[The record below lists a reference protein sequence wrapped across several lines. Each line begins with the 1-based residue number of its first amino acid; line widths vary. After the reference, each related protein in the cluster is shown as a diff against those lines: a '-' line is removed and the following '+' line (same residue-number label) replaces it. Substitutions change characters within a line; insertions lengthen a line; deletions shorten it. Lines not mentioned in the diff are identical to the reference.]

1 MSRAAALAAA
11 LLWLPAAA
19 AGQASWPQVHGS
31 VSELRQASRFQEAA
45 ELLAGWIDDH
55 PRDEEARLVLGEVLA
70 EAGRPAAA
78 VEVWTRMLE
87 ELSPDL
93 ERYRSVSARMA
104 GLGHVE
110 EGLAVLREGARRV
123 DGDDPFSW
131 ERAELAL
138 RLDRFE
144 EVLAAH
150 LEFLRQ
156 HPWRLPLVENRIA
169 DMVRGGSG
177 EGRDAADPGQ
187 GYLQAAENALARA
200 EGETRVLAARL
211 AAAASLETGRS
222 GRGVRALG
230 RALPGEGALQALYS
244 FASRCEARGDAAAA
258 AEAYALIAAHGGD
271 SAQRYRSL
279 LKQAEM
285 REVLGDGDGAVELY
299 TRLAAGHPR
308 RGEAAEALLRAARL
322 QAGGHGTAAEAMETL
337 STLERRAVT
346 PDLQRRWLGLR
357 AECHILLDDLPAAR
371 RELRRLAALEGG
383 RAEAAYHLGLVA
395 FYQGDFENAEALVD
409 SMVTASPSDPLAND
423 ALALLLLLEEFGHQ
437 PEALAVLARARL
449 RQRQQRTQEAEAEWQ
464 WLLTEAPAALR
475 QAVRL
480 ERARDL
486 EDRDPVRA
494 LALYVE
500 AGSAAEDRSRAAVT
514 ASMGRARVLE
524 GLGEAGEALRLYE
537 QTLLASPED
546 SRAPEIR
553 RRIEELRR
561 LLEPSG

>member
-1 MSRAAALAAA
+1 M
-11 LLWLPAAA
+11 
-19 AGQASWPQVHGS
+19 
-31 VSELRQASRFQEAA
+31 
-45 ELLAGWIDDH
+45 
-55 PRDEEARLVLGEVLA
+55 
-70 EAGRPAAA
+70 
-78 VEVWTRMLE
+78 
-87 ELSPDL
+87 
-93 ERYRSVSARMA
+93 
-104 GLGHVE
+104 
-110 EGLAVLREGARRV
+110 
-123 DGDDPFSW
+123 
-131 ERAELAL
+131 
-138 RLDRFE
+138 
-144 EVLAAH
+144 
-150 LEFLRQ
+150 
-156 HPWRLPLVENRIA
+156 
-169 DMVRGGSG
+169 
-177 EGRDAADPGQ
+177 
-187 GYLQAAENALARA
+187 
-200 EGETRVLAARL
+200 
-211 AAAASLETGRS
+211 
-222 GRGVRALG
+222 RALG
-230 RALPGEGALQALYS
+230 RALPEEGALQALYS

-285 REVLGDGDGAVELY
+285 REVLGDGEGAVELY

-308 RGEAAEALLRAARL
+308 RAEAAEALLRAARL

-500 AGSAAEDRSRAAVT
+500 AGSAAEDRSRTAVT

>member
-19 AGQASWPQVHGS
+19 AGQASWPEIHGS
-31 VSELRQASRFQEAA
+31 VSDLRQASRFREAA
-45 ELLAGWIDDH
+45 DLLDRWIEDH
-55 PRDEEARLVLGEVLA
+55 PRYEEARLLLGEVLA
-70 EAGRPAAA
+70 EAGRPAEA
-78 VEVWTRMLE
+78 VAVWGRMLD
-87 ELSPDL
+87 ELSPDP

-110 EGLAVLREGARRV
+110 EALAVLEEGARRV
-123 DGDDPFSW
+123 DGDDPFPW

-138 RLDRFE
+138 RLARFE

-169 DMVRGGSG
+169 DMVRAGSG
-177 EGRDAADPGQ
+177 EGQAPGQ
-187 GYLQAAENALARA
+187 GYLQAAEDALSRA
-200 EGETRVLAARL
+200 GGETRVLAAQL
-211 AAAASLETGRS
+211 AAAVSLETGRP
-222 GRGVRALG
+222 GRGVQALG
-230 RALPGEGALQALYS
+230 RALPEAGALQALYS

-258 AEAYALIAAHGGD
+258 AEAYALFAAHGGD

-279 LKQAEM
+279 LKEAEM
-285 REVLGDGDGAVELY
+285 REVLGDGPGAVELY
-299 TRLAAGHPR
+299 TRLATGHPR

-322 QAGGHGTAAEAMETL
+322 QAGGHGTAAEAMQTL

-371 RELRRLAALEGG
+371 RDLRRLAALEGG
-383 RAEAAYHLGLVA
+383 RAEAVYHLGLVA

-449 RQRQQRTQEAEAEWQ
+449 RQRQQRTEEAEAEWR
-464 WLLTEAPAALR
+464 WLLTEAPAALK

-480 ERARDL
+480 ERARGL
-486 EDRDPVRA
+486 EHRDPVRA

-500 AGSAAEDRSRAAVT
+500 AESDAEDRSRTAVT

>member
-19 AGQASWPQVHGS
+19 AGQASWPEIHGS
-31 VSELRQASRFQEAA
+31 VSDLRQASRFQEAA
-45 ELLAGWIDDH
+45 DLLDRWIDDH
-55 PRDEEARLVLGEVLA
+55 PRYEEARLLLGEVLA
-70 EAGRPAAA
+70 QAGRPAEA
-78 VEVWTRMLE
+78 VEVWGRMLV
-87 ELSPDL
+87 ELSPDP

-110 EGLAVLREGARRV
+110 EALAVLEEGARRV
-123 DGDDPFSW
+123 DGDDPFPW

-138 RLDRFE
+138 RLARFE

-177 EGRDAADPGQ
+177 EGQAPGQ
-187 GYLQAAENALARA
+187 GYLQAAEDALSRA
-200 EGETRVLAARL
+200 GGETRVLAAQL
-211 AAAASLETGRS
+211 AAAVPLETGRP
-222 GRGVRALG
+222 GRGVQALG
-230 RALPGEGALQALYS
+230 RALPEAGALQALYS

-258 AEAYALIAAHGGD
+258 AEAYALFAAHGGD

-279 LKQAEM
+279 LKEAEM
-285 REVLGDGDGAVELY
+285 REVLGDGPGAVELY

-322 QAGGHGTAAEAMETL
+322 QAGGHGTAAEAMQTL
-337 STLERRAVT
+337 STLEGRAVT

-371 RELRRLAALEGG
+371 RDLRRLAALEGG
-383 RAEAAYHLGLVA
+383 RAEAVYHLGLVA

-409 SMVTASPSDPLAND
+409 SMVTVSPSDPLAND

-437 PEALAVLARARL
+437 PEALAGLARARL
-449 RQRQQRTQEAEAEWQ
+449 RQRQQRTEEAEAEWR
-464 WLLTEAPAALR
+464 WLLTEAPAALK

-480 ERARDL
+480 ERAREL
-486 EDRDPVRA
+486 EGRDPVRA

-500 AGSAAEDRSRAAVT
+500 AESDAKDRSRTAVT

>member
-19 AGQASWPQVHGS
+19 AGQASWPEIHGS
-31 VSELRQASRFQEAA
+31 VSDLRQASRFQEAA
-45 ELLAGWIDDH
+45 DLLDRWIDDH
-55 PRDEEARLVLGEVLA
+55 PRYEEARLLLGEVLA
-70 EAGRPAAA
+70 QAGRPAEA
-78 VEVWTRMLE
+78 VEVWGRMLD
-87 ELSPDL
+87 ELSPDP

-110 EGLAVLREGARRV
+110 EALTVLEEGARRG
-123 DGDDPFSW
+123 DGDDPFPW

-138 RLDRFE
+138 RLARFE

-169 DMVRGGSG
+169 DMVRAGSG
-177 EGRDAADPGQ
+177 EGQAPGQ
-187 GYLQAAENALARA
+187 EYLQAAEDALSRA
-200 EGETRVLAARL
+200 GGETRVLAAQL
-211 AAAASLETGRS
+211 AAAVSLETGRP
-222 GRGVRALG
+222 GRGVQALG
-230 RALPGEGALQALYS
+230 RALPEAGALQALYS

-258 AEAYALIAAHGGD
+258 AEAYALSAAHGGG
-271 SAQRYRSL
+271 SGQRFRSL
-279 LKQAEM
+279 LKEAEM
-285 REVLGDGDGAVELY
+285 REVLGDGPGAVELY
-299 TRLAAGHPR
+299 TRLATGHPR

-322 QAGGHGTAAEAMETL
+322 QAGGHGTAAEAMQTL
-337 STLERRAVT
+337 STLEGRAVT

-371 RELRRLAALEGG
+371 RDLRRLAALEGG
-383 RAEAAYHLGLVA
+383 RAEAVYHLGLVA

-437 PEALAVLARARL
+437 PEALAGLARARL
-449 RQRQQRTQEAEAEWQ
+449 RQRQQRTEEAEAEWR
-464 WLLTEAPAALR
+464 WLLTEAPAALK

-480 ERARDL
+480 ERAREL
-486 EDRDPVRA
+486 EHRDPVRA

-500 AGSAAEDRSRAAVT
+500 AESDAEDRSRTAVT

>member
-19 AGQASWPQVHGS
+19 AGQAPWPQIHGS
-31 VSELRQASRFQEAA
+31 VSDLRQASRFQEAA
-45 ELLAGWIDDH
+45 ELLARWIEDH
-55 PRDEEARLVLGEVLA
+55 PRYEEARLVLGEVLA
-70 EAGRPAAA
+70 EAGRPAEA
-78 VEVWTRMLE
+78 VEVWTRMLD

-104 GLGHVE
+104 GLGYVE
-110 EGLAVLREGARRV
+110 EALAVLQEGSGRV
-123 DGDDPFSW
+123 DGDDPFPW

-138 RLDRFE
+138 RLARFE
-144 EVLAAH
+144 EAVAAH

-169 DMVRGGSG
+169 DMVRAGPG
-177 EGRDAADPGQ
+177 EGQAPGDPGL
-187 GYLQAAENALARA
+187 GYLEAAEESLARA
-200 EGETRVLAARL
+200 EGETRVLAAQL
-211 AAAASLETGRS
+211 AATASLETGRP

-230 RALPGEGALQALYS
+230 RALPEEGALQAVHS

-258 AEAYALIAAHGGD
+258 AEAYALIAAHGGE

-285 REVLGDGDGAVELY
+285 REVLGDGEGAVELY

-337 STLERRAVT
+337 STLEGRAVT
-346 PDLQRRWLGLR
+346 PDLQRRWLGLL

-371 RELRRLAALEGG
+371 RELRRLAALDGG
-383 RAEAAYHLGLVA
+383 PGEAAYHLGLVA
-395 FYQGDFENAEALVD
+395 FYQGDFEHAEALVD

-449 RQRQQRTQEAEAEWQ
+449 RQRQRRMEEAEAEWQ
-464 WLLTEAPAALR
+464 WLLTEAPPALR

-480 ERARDL
+480 ERAREL

-500 AGSAAEDRSRAAVT
+500 AGSAAEDRSRTAVT

-524 GLGEAGEALRLYE
+524 SLGEAGEALRLYE